1 MNKEVSIFWFRR
13 DLRLEDNVG
22 LFYALS
28 ENENVL
34 PIFIF
39 DKNILDKLEDKYD
52 RRVHFIHQALEKI
65 QLELTKI
72 SSTLLVFNSTPKEIF
87 NKLLI
92 EYKVKRVYVNH
103 DYEPYAQLR
112 DAEILELLNEQ
123 HVEFKTYKD
132 QCIFEKK
139 EVVKDDG
146 TPYTVFTPYSN
157 KWKKNLSYLN
167 YKSYETQKYFNH
179 FLNLSPKELPSLSQ
193 LGFEETDIK
202 LLPNKTVSEELI
214 QKYKEQRD
222 FPAIEGTSKLSV
234 YLRFGLISIRGLVS
248 KSINLSQ
255 TWLNELIWRDFYM
268 MILSNFPHVAE
279 HAFKSK
285 YERIVWQNN
294 ETDFKKWCNGET
306 GFPIVDAGMRELNAT
321 GFMHNRVRMIVSSFL
336 IKDLLIDW
344 RWGEAY
350 FAKKL
355 NDFDLS
361 ANNGGWQWAS
371 GSGCD
376 AAPYF
381 RVFNPSEQQKKFDP
395 NFIYIKKWIP
405 EYGSTNYPAPIIDH
419 AIARLRVIKLYKE
432 ALTGFGN

>member
-1 MNKEVSIFWFRR
+1 MNKDVSIFWFRR

-22 LFYALS
+22 LFHALS

-112 DAEILELLNEQ
+112 DAEILELLNQ
-123 HVEFKTYKD
+123 HHVEFKTYKD

-157 KWKKNLSYLN
+157 KWKKNLSYLH
-167 YKSYETQKYFNH
+167 YKSYETQKHFNH
-179 FLNLSPKELPSLSQ
+179 FFKQSPEELPSLSQ

-294 ETDFKKWCNGET
+294 EADFKKWCDGET

-376 AAPYF
+376 SAPYF

-405 EYGSTNYPAPIIDH
+405 EYGSINYPAPIIDH
-419 AIARLRVIKLYKE
+419 AFARLRVIKLYKE